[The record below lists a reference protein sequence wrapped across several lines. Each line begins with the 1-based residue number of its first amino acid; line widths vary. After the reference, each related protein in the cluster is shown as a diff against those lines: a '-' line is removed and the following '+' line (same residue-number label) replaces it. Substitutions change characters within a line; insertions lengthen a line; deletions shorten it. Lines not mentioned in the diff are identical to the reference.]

1 MNLFGNN
8 GRNTA
13 VGPGL
18 INIDFSAFEN
28 NYIETNS
35 GSLNIRFR
43 AQFFNILNHTDFLS
57 PLNTTA
63 LAASPSVINPLPRSR
78 KHDPMASLQAGN
90 GAHDPASKL
99 IFTFNGDGK
108 NATVRDPVKETVV
121 KIVDMSGAPEQPI
134 ADGKGTIYDNPRREK
149 RCSCDRHK
157 DLDDQ
162 RPLAVSACGSAGG

>member
-18 INIDFSAFEN
+18 INIDFSVFKN
-28 NYIETNS
+28 VYIETNS

-43 AQFFNILNHTDFLS
+43 AEFFNILNHADFPS
-57 PLNTTA
+57 PVNTGI

-78 KHDPMASLQAGN
+78 KDDDPMASLQAGN

-108 NATVRDPVKETVV
+108 NATVIDPEKETVV
-121 KIVDMSGAPEQPI
+121 KVIDMGGAPEQPI
-134 ADGKGTIYDNPRREK
+134 ADGKGTFYDNNRREK
-149 RCSCDRHK
+149 RCSY
-157 DLDDQ
+157 Q
-162 RPLAVSACGSAGG
+162 RP